1 MVRFAQV
8 MPVLACCLF
17 CSNVASS
24 NAADSLE
31 GTLALKSIGP
41 IAFAPD
47 AVLLISDPLGAKLY
61 AVETGDVATS
71 PDGNT
76 AALNVEDLGGQ
87 VEAMLGTD
95 SDDVQIVD
103 LAVCPDSHRVY
114 LSVMRGSGPDAIPV
128 VLRVDRDGQLDEL
141 SLKSVRYRQTG
152 LPNPPTNADTRRGDP
167 RLLTITDL
175 AYVDGRVYVAG
186 LSNEEFASKLRSI
199 EFPFSDAVDGA
210 SIEIFHGAHGRI
222 ETNAPIMTFTS
233 YEIEDETHVVAAYTC
248 TPLVKIPVKQL
259 EAGAKVRGTTVAELG
274 NRNRPIDIFVY
285 QQNGR
290 DYILMANT
298 SRGVM
303 KILTDGIGTGEG
315 IVEPVRGGG
324 TAGLTYDT
332 VEGWNGIVQLDRW
345 DDGHALVLAQAD
357 NGQLDLRTVPLP

>member
-1 MVRFAQV
+1 MSRTTVA
-8 MPVLACCLF
+8 MPLLAFVLF
-17 CSNVASS
+17 CSGLPAV
-24 NAADSLE
+24 NAADALE
-31 GTLALKSIGP
+31 GTVSLKSVGP

-47 AVLLISDPLGAKLY
+47 GVLLISDPLGAKLY
-61 AVETGDVATS
+61 AVETGDVASS
-71 PDGNT
+71 PGSNAT
-76 AALNVEDLGGQ
+76 GLNVEDFGGK
-87 VEAMLGTD
+87 VAAMLGTD
-95 SDDVQIVD
+95 ADDVQIVD
-103 LAVCPDSHRVY
+103 LAVSPESRRVY
-114 LSVMRGSGPDAIPV
+114 VSVMRGSGPDAIPV
-128 VLRVDRDGQLDEL
+128 VLRVDGDGQVDEF
-141 SLKSVRYRQTG
+141 SLKNVQYRQTD
-152 LPNPPTNADTRRGDP
+152 LPNPPTNADSRRGDP

-175 AYVDGRVYVAG
+175 AYVDGRVLIAG

-199 EFPFSDAVDGA
+199 EFPFSDSVDGA

-233 YEIEDETHVVAAYTC
+233 YDIEDETHVVAAYTC

-274 NRNRPIDIFVY
+274 NRNRPIDMFVY
-285 QQNGR
+285 EQNGR

-303 KILTDGIGTGEG
+303 KILTDGIGTNDG
-315 IVEPVRGGG
+315 IEEPVRGGG

-332 VEGWNGIVQLDRW
+332 IEGWNGIVQLDRW
-345 DDGHALVLAQAD
+345 DDGHALVLAESE